1 MQHSYH
7 PVAPDINLKPTV
19 ALDLIVDG
27 KEGKCVSFSGNSE
40 GTECL
45 EHPHTDELILK
56 CIVNR
61 MGECGQDSSVS
72 ECRLTGH

>member
-1 MQHSYH
+1 MQHCYH
-7 PVAPDINLKPTV
+7 PVAPNINLKLTV
-19 ALDLIVDG
+19 ALDLIVD
-27 KEGKCVSFSGNSE
+27 EDGKCMSLSGNSE

-45 EHPHTDELILK
+45 EHLHRDELILK

-61 MGECGQDSSVS
+61 MGACGQDPSVS